1 MNMKS
6 IYRKIAKEEGITP
19 EEVKKQMQAAID
31 DAYLNANNTTEI
43 SHFQQSIPFQGKTP
57 TPEEL
62 ITSIAENFYSK
73 KRG

>member
-19 EEVKKQMQAAID
+19 EEVKKHMQAAID
-31 DAYLNANNTTEI
+31 DAYLNAKKTSDI
-43 SHFQQSIPFQGKTP
+43 SLFQRSIPFQGKTP

-62 ITSIAENFYSK
+62 ILSIAENFYPSK
-73 KRG
+73 KR